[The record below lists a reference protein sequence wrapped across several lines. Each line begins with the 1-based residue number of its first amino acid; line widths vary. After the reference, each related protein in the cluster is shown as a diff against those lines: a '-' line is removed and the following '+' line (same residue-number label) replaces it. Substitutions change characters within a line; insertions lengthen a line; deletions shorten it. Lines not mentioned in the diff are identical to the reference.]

1 VGCGSRSFFRPEQ
14 RAEIAGAVRDANHFN
29 PARNQAVK
37 NEPALVDE
45 AASIG
50 MHIMPYRSKLGK
62 LLQLPAA
69 LKHRIDEAV
78 GDPGT
83 PFGQKVLDREQ
94 IFARLVRE

>member
-1 VGCGSRSFFRPEQ
+1 MFFR
-14 RAEIAGAVRDANHFN
+14 NS
-29 PARNQAVK
+29 ARNQSVQ

-50 MHIMPYRSKLGK
+50 MHIMPHWPKLGK
-62 LLQLPAA
+62 PLQLPAV

-78 GDPGT
+78 GDPGA